1 MTKTRIGIDTNKE
14 NEYRIRIEAKINA
27 FRILLDYCQQF
38 ISIEDLNAFSD
49 NPNEYFK
56 TAFNTKYENDFPP
69 IVSYSKRLELC
80 NISESKIIEL
90 QNKYQAIQI
99 ENFDCIKLSAPNK
112 DFGIYAIDSEAE
124 KRYQKTKKLCDLLN
138 DLRNENQVYPANVV
152 QGVSGAIGFNF
163 QTNQFDINVNFI
175 NQIPTRSY

>member
-14 NEYRIRIEAKINA
+14 NEYRITIEAKINA
-27 FRILLDYCQQF
+27 FRTLLDYCQQF
-38 ISIEDLNAFSD
+38 VLIDDLNAFSD

-124 KRYQKTKKLCDLLN
+124 KRYKKTKALCDLLN
-138 DLRNENQVYPANVV
+138 DLRNEFQVYPANIV
-152 QGVSGAIGFNF
+152 QGVTGAIGFNF
-163 QTNQFDINVNFI
+163 QTNKFDINVNYI

>member
-14 NEYRIRIEAKINA
+14 NEYRITIEAKINA
-27 FRILLDYCQQF
+27 FRTLLDYCQQF
-38 ISIEDLNAFSD
+38 VLIDDLNAFSD

-124 KRYQKTKKLCDLLN
+124 KRYKKTKALCDLLN
-138 DLRNENQVYPANVV
+138 DLRNEFQVYPANIV
-152 QGVSGAIGFNF
+152 QGVTGAIGFNF
-163 QTNQFDINVNFI
+163 QTNKFDISVNYI

>member
-1 MTKTRIGIDTNKE
+1 MKKTIIGINTHEQNLYLTNV
-14 NEYRIRIEAKINA
+14 EAKINA
-27 FRILLDYCQQF
+27 FKTLLDYCQQF
-38 ISIEDLNAFSD
+38 ISIDDLNAFSD

-56 TAFNTKYENDFPP
+56 TAFNIKYENDFPP

-90 QNKYQAIQI
+90 QNKYHAIQI
-99 ENFDCIKLSAPNK
+99 ENFDCIKLSAPKK

-138 DLRNENQVYPANVV
+138 ELRNENQVYPANVV